1 MEQTT
6 TTLTT
11 AIAEL
16 TKQVE
21 QLTLENA
28 KLREGSV
35 PGDAKS
41 SEVISQIIKSI
52 PREVILE
59 VLGED
64 VCNYVH
70 SNYRVEQV
78 YSRDAIVEYVS
89 NNCKVEEVFSK
100 SAEVNLENVD
110 SAVICE
116 YVRWNYGVEEVYS
129 KRQIVEYVKRD
140 IDMDDVYDS
149 DDIVEWVKDNR
160 NACDI
165 YDVDCVTEWSLDD
178 VLMEFGESVVMEE
191 IENQGWSKSKD
202 VSDIIS
208 TLEDVIEQLKA

>member
-1 MEQTT
+1 METTT

-35 PGDAKS
+35 PGDANS

-52 PREVILE
+52 PRETILKVWSE
-59 VLGED
+59 EHSHFFGTHYGINTIVQSVPREQLLELLGVKD
-64 VCNYVH
+64 
-70 SNYRVEQV
+70 
-78 YSRDAIVEYVS
+78 
-89 NNCKVEEVFSK
+89 
-100 SAEVNLENVD
+100 VNLEDVD

-116 YVRWNYGVEEVYS
+116 YVADNYGVEEVFS

-165 YDVDCVTEWSLDD
+165 YDVDCVTDWSLDD